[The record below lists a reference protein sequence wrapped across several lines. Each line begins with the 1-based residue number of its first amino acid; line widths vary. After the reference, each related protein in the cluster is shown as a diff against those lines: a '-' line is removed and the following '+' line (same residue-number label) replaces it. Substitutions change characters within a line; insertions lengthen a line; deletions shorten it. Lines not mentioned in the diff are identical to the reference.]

1 MVIDSESH
9 ERLIGHARAEAPNE
23 CCGLLAI
30 DGDDVVEVHPLE
42 NLAASPMRFEVD
54 GARLAPLLME
64 IEDAGRRP
72 AIYHSH
78 TRSEPYPSQTDINFA
93 RFWPGTEW
101 LIIGL
106 AGDEPSLR
114 SFMIDGEGR
123 VEEQPVLADGS

>member
-1 MVIDSESH
+1 MVIGDEPRA
-9 ERLIGHARAEAPNE
+9 RLIGHARADAPNE
-23 CCGLLAI
+23 CCGLIAL
-30 DGDDVVEVHPLE
+30 DGDRIVSIYPLE

-64 IEDAGRRP
+64 IEDAGQRP

-78 TRSEPYPSQTDINFA
+78 TRSDPIPSQTDINFA

-106 AGDEPSLR
+106 AGGEPELR
-114 SFMIDGEGR
+114 SFMIEADGT
-123 VEEQPVLADGS
+123 VEEQPVTGDDA

>member
-1 MVIDSESH
+1 M
-9 ERLIGHARAEAPNE
+9 LIGEESRARLLEHARKEAPNE
-23 CCGLLAI
+23 CCGLIAL
-30 DGDDVVEVHPLE
+30 DGDRICEIHRLE

-64 IEDAGRRP
+64 IEDSGQRP

-106 AGDEPSLR
+106 AGDEPELR
-114 SFMIDGEGR
+114 SFMIDADGA
-123 VEEQPVLADGS
+123 VEEQPVTGDGA

>member
-1 MVIDSESH
+1 MIIAEEPLAGLLD
-9 ERLIGHARAEAPNE
+9 HALADAPNE
-23 CCGLLAI
+23 CCGLIAL
-30 DGDDVVEVHPLE
+30 DGDRVAEVHRLE

-78 TRSEPYPSQTDINFA
+78 TRSDPYPSQTDINFA

-106 AGDEPSLR
+106 AGDEPQLR
-114 SFMIDGEGR
+114 SFMIG
-123 VEEQPVLADGS
+123 ADGNVDEQAVILDGR

>member
-1 MVIDSESH
+1 M
-9 ERLIGHARAEAPNE
+9 LIGEESRARLLEHARKEAPNE
-23 CCGLLAI
+23 CCGLIAL
-30 DGDDVVEVHPLE
+30 DGDRICEIHRLE

-64 IEDAGRRP
+64 IEDSGQRP

-101 LIIGL
+101 HDIGL
-106 AGDEPSLR
+106 AAVDRKLSR
-114 SFMIDGEGR
+114 IRIDAEG
-123 VEEQPVLADGS
+123 

>member
-1 MVIDSESH
+1 MVIGEQPLAGLV
-9 ERLIGHARAEAPNE
+9 EHALADAPNE
-23 CCGLLAI
+23 CCGLIALE
-30 DGDDVVEVHPLE
+30 GDRVVEVHRLE

-64 IEDAGRRP
+64 IEDAGQRP

-78 TRSEPYPSQTDINFA
+78 TRSGPYPSQTDINFA

-106 AGDEPSLR
+106 AGEEPELR
-114 SFMIDGEGR
+114 SFMIDGEGN
-123 VEEQPVLADGS
+123 VDEQPVLLDGR

>member
-1 MVIDSESH
+1 MVIASAPL
-9 ERLIGHARAEAPNE
+9 ERLLVHARAEAPNE
-23 CCGLLAI
+23 CCGILAL
-30 DGDDVVEVHPLE
+30 DGDEVVEVHELE

-54 GARLAPLLME
+54 GAKLAPLLLE

-106 AGDEPSLR
+106 SGGEPVLR
-114 SFMIDGEGR
+114 SFMIDGEGT
-123 VEEQPVLADGS
+123 VDEQPVLADGS

>member
-1 MVIDSESH
+1 MVIGPDTRS
-9 ERLIGHARAEAPNE
+9 RLLEHARAESPNE
-23 CCGLLAI
+23 CCGILAI
-30 DGDDVVEVHPLE
+30 EDDEVVAVHRLQ

-54 GARLAPLLME
+54 GARLAPLLLE

-106 AGDEPSLR
+106 AGEEPELR

-123 VEEQPVLADGS
+123 VEEQPVDADGT

>member
-1 MVIDSESH
+1 MVIGDESR

-23 CCGLLAI
+23 CCGLIALEGDRVVAI
-30 DGDDVVEVHPLE
+30 HPLE

-106 AGDEPSLR
+106 AGTDPLLR
-114 SFMIDGEGR
+114 SFMIEPDGS
-123 VEEQPVLADGS
+123 VDEQPVSADGS

>member
-1 MVIDSESH
+1 MVIGE
-9 ERLIGHARAEAPNE
+9 EPLAGLLEHARADAPNE
-23 CCGLLAI
+23 CCGLIALE
-30 DGDDVVEVHPLE
+30 GDHVVEVHRLE

-101 LIIGL
+101 LIIGM
-106 AGDEPSLR
+106 AGDEPELR
-114 SFMIDGEGR
+114 SFMIDADGA
-123 VEEQPVLADGS
+123 VDEQPVLRDGG

>member
-1 MVIDSESH
+1 MVIGSGPF
-9 ERLIGHARAEAPNE
+9 ERLMIHARAEAPNE
-23 CCGLLAI
+23 CCGLLAL
-30 DGDDVVEVHPLE
+30 DGDDVVAVHELE

-54 GARLAPLLME
+54 GAKLAPLLME
-64 IEDAGRRP
+64 IEDAGQRP

-106 AGDEPSLR
+106 AGAEPELR
-114 SFMIDGEGR
+114 SFMID
-123 VEEQPVLADGS
+123 ADGTVDEKPVQSDES

>member
-1 MVIDSESH
+1 MVIGDQSR
-9 ERLIGHARAEAPNE
+9 ERLLAHARDEAPNE
-23 CCGLLAI
+23 CCGLIAL
-30 DGDDVVEVHPLE
+30 DGDRIVGIHPLE

-64 IEDAGRRP
+64 IEDAGQRP

-106 AGDEPSLR
+106 AGDGPELR
-114 SFMIDGEGR
+114 SFMIGADGT
-123 VEEQPVLADGS
+123 VEEQQVTEDAA

>member
-1 MVIDSESH
+1 M
-9 ERLIGHARAEAPNE
+9 LIGEESRARLLEHAQSEAPNE
-23 CCGLLAI
+23 CCGLIEL
-30 DGDDVVEVHPLE
+30 DGDLIVGIHPLE

-54 GARLAPLLME
+54 GAKLAPLLME

-106 AGDEPSLR
+106 AGDEPELR
-114 SFMIDGEGR
+114 SFMIDADGT
-123 VEEQPVLADGS
+123 VDEQPVAGDGA

>member
-1 MVIDSESH
+1 MVIGSGTR
-9 ERLIGHARAEAPNE
+9 ERLLEHALAESPNE
-23 CCGLLAI
+23 CCGILAI
-30 DGDDVVEVHPLE
+30 DGDEVVDVHPLE

-64 IEDAGRRP
+64 IEDAGRRA

-106 AGDEPSLR
+106 AGEGPELR

-123 VEEQPVLADGS
+123 VDEQPVDSDGS

>member
-1 MVIDSESH
+1 MEIGDEPRARLLEHASEKM
-9 ERLIGHARAEAPNE
+9 PNE
-23 CCGLLAI
+23 CCGLIAL
-30 DGDDVVEVHPLE
+30 DGERIVEIHPLE

-106 AGDEPSLR
+106 AGDEPVLR
-114 SFMIDGEGR
+114 SFMIGADGT
-123 VEEQPVLADGS
+123 VEEQPVTADGS

>member
-1 MVIDSESH
+1 MVIGEQPLAGLV
-9 ERLIGHARAEAPNE
+9 EHALADAPNE
-23 CCGLLAI
+23 CCGLIALE
-30 DGDDVVEVHPLE
+30 GDRVAEVHQLE

-64 IEDAGRRP
+64 IEDSGRRP

-106 AGDEPSLR
+106 AGGEPELR
-114 SFMIDGEGR
+114 SFMIDGEGN
-123 VEEQPVLADGS
+123 VDEQPVLLDGR

>member
-1 MVIDSESH
+1 MVIGDEPRG
-9 ERLIGHARAEAPNE
+9 RLIGHARAEAPNE
-23 CCGLLAI
+23 CCGLIAVE
-30 DGDDVVEVHPLE
+30 GDRVVEIHPLE

-64 IEDAGRRP
+64 IEDSGRRP

-106 AGDEPSLR
+106 AGPEPELR
-114 SFMIDGEGR
+114 SFMIEADGT
-123 VEEQPVLADGS
+123 VEEQPVTGDGA

>member
-1 MVIDSESH
+1 MVIGDEPRA
-9 ERLIGHARAEAPNE
+9 RLIDHARAEAPNE
-23 CCGLLAI
+23 CCGLIAVE
-30 DGDDVVEVHPLE
+30 GDRVVEIHPLE

-64 IEDAGRRP
+64 IEDSGRRP

-78 TRSEPYPSQTDINFA
+78 TRSEPHPSQTDINFA

-106 AGDEPSLR
+106 AGPEPELR
-114 SFMIDGEGR
+114 SFMIDADGT
-123 VEEQPVLADGS
+123 VEEQPVTGNGA